1 MDAPNPMPAEDAHEL
16 CTWFGYWAQF
26 VVLGFFVILGA
37 FFGAHGGE
45 PGDETAGVI
54 LALTAAAVA
63 FMRLKAGFDG
73 APRSWESFLF
83 VDDMANLV
91 FAIVVLAIL
100 GLVGLF
106 VAAAHDTGGLHNGGV
121 ALFLV
126 AALFVL
132 LNLKRVFD
140 TAEAHR

>member
-1 MDAPNPMPAEDAHEL
+1 MTARAPSLASGATASSRSKISPSAGKSRA
-16 CTWFGYWAQF
+16 FSSAR
-26 VVLGFFVILGA
+26 GFEAGMNNRLRRGRIGA
-37 FFGAHGGE
+37 A
-45 PGDETAGVI
+45 V
-54 LALTAAAVA
+54 AVA

-73 APRSWESFLF
+73 APQSWESFLF

-106 VAAAHDTGGLHNGGV
+106 VAAAHETGGLHNGGV

>member
-1 MDAPNPMPAEDAHEL
+1 MPAEDAHEL

-26 VVLGFFVILGA
+26 VVLAFFVVLGA

-73 APRSWESFLF
+73 APQSWEDFLF

-91 FAIVVLAIL
+91 FAIVVLTIL
-100 GLVGLF
+100 GLAGLF
-106 VAAAHDTGGLHNGGV
+106 VAAAHESGGLHNGGV
-121 ALFLV
+121 ALVLV

-132 LNLKRVFD
+132 LNLKRAFD
-140 TAEAHR
+140 AAESHR